1 MSGMVKAGLI
11 GLAVGGILIIG
22 VTLLLPLCTPCVAI
36 LAGLG
41 AGFLACAWEK
51 PASAENGAGLGAK
64 AGAIAGV
71 GSLIGQMVGALINGL
86 VVGPERA
93 VEVAQMLGLPAGQ
106 LTPRMYWASQIALN
120 GVCGLINVVIGAGL
134 GALGGFLWYQT
145 MAQKPPQQEL
155 PA

>member
-11 GLAVGGILIIG
+11 GLVVGGVLIIG

-41 AGFLACAWEK
+41 VGFLACAWER
-51 PASAENGAGLGAK
+51 PASAENGAGLAAK

-71 GSLIGQMVGALINGL
+71 GSLIGQMAGMLINGL

-93 VEVAQMLGLPAGQ
+93 VEVARILGLPAEQ

-120 GVCGLINVVIGAGL
+120 GACGLINVAIGAGL

-145 MAQKPPQQEL
+145 MAPKPPQQESL
-155 PA
+155 T